1 MKIYRSLMEIL
12 IIVGLLWIA
21 CPGAAQTASTDPV
34 AAAPVKVMAADAG
47 YLENITFEKMK
58 GKERVV
64 LMLSRQSGA
73 AAEDQGEKAI
83 AVKIENL
90 FIPEELR
97 RPWEKGRW
105 TISSGLCPPSGAA
118 GGKPQALIVMELNRQ
133 VPYSVRQ
140 DGHNVV
146 IDFNVASL
154 PAKPA
159 KARASDKPAT
169 PKQAQVKATAPAQR
183 PSASGAVPP
192 AHAGRLVTL
201 DFQGAS
207 IKSVLQLLAEES
219 GVNIVSGDDVKGNV
233 TISMKKVPWEQAL
246 DMVLAINDLTRLQ
259 EGNVIRVITKVKLSD
274 LQKRADD
281 DAKRER
287 TATEEK
293 EKQDQLKKAE
303 SGKLKQVV
311 IEAVI
316 VEANTTF
323 GRKLGVQW
331 GGAYTGNVSTAKG
344 TYPYSVGVGTNPN
357 QTNPVTIGQGIGLT
371 GLGNVVN
378 LPAAVAAPTI
388 GIVMAGANAVIS
400 AQIAA
405 MESQSEGKIISTPR
419 VVIME
424 GEKAIIKQGE
434 EIPVVTPATANNP
447 ATTTYRP
454 AELKLEVTPKI
465 TEDGRISMTISATN
479 NRPNRAEKDPA
490 TGNMPIFTN
499 QVDSKVVIR
508 DGDTIVI
515 GGVMKSEE
523 STIEQGVPWIY
534 KVPVLG
540 WLFKHGKYR
549 KNEKGAPD
557 LCDAQDRQAGKG
569 FMNQPDGGVGAAV
582 TAGDPCQDFK
592 VRRGQ

>member
-34 AAAPVKVMAADAG
+34 APAKVMAADAG
-47 YLENITFEKMK
+47 YLENIAFEKLK

-90 FIPEELR
+90 FIPEDLR
-97 RPWEKGRW
+97 RAMGEGSLDNVIRVVPAQL
-105 TISSGLCPPSGAA
+105 TA

-140 DGHNVV
+140 DGHNVI

-154 PAKPA
+154 PPKPA
-159 KARASDKPAT
+159 QAGAGDKPAT
-169 PKQAQVKATAPAQR
+169 PKQAQVKATAPAQK
-183 PSASGAVPP
+183 PST
-192 AHAGRLVTL
+192 HAGRLVSL
-201 DFQGAS
+201 DFQGAN

-219 GVNIVSGDDVKGNV
+219 GVNIVSGDDVKGTV

-246 DMVLAINDLTRLQ
+246 DTVLAVNDLTRLQ
-259 EGNVIRVITKVKLSD
+259 EGNIIRVITKVKLSD
-274 LQKRADD
+274 QQKRADD

-303 SGKLKQVV
+303 SGKLKQVI

-344 TYPYSVGVGTNPN
+344 TYPYTVGVGTNPSSA
-357 QTNPVTIGQGIGLT
+357 NPVTIGQGIGLT

-405 MESQSEGKIISTPR
+405 MELSSEGKIISTPR

-479 NRPNRAEKDPA
+479 NRPNRAEKDLA

-540 WLFKHGKYR
+540 WLFKQESIERTKR
-549 KNEKGAPD
+549 E
-557 LCDAQDRQAGKG
+557 LLI
-569 FMNQPDGGVGAAV
+569 FV
-582 TAGDPCQDFK
+582 TPKIVKTAK
-592 VRRGQ
+592 AS